1 MKQAKGIIATMAQ
14 AVIEGNSHYYVT
26 LQGDPSIYD
35 FPLPGMLEIVAY
47 SAGDEISFTY
57 IDAGTTA
64 FPAQSIDSVKTA
76 GPEQKNVDTTV

>member
-1 MKQAKGIIATMAQ
+1 
-14 AVIEGNSHYYVT
+14 
-26 LQGDPSIYD
+26 
-35 FPLPGMLEIVAY
+35 MLEIVAY

-64 FPAQSIDSVKTA
+64 LPAQSIDSVKTT

>member
-1 MKQAKGIIATMAQ
+1 M
-14 AVIEGNSHYYVT
+14 T
-26 LQGDPSIYD
+26 LQGDSSIYD

-64 FPAQSIDSVKTA
+64 FPAQSIDGVKTA
-76 GPEQKNVDTTV
+76 GSEQKSVDTTV